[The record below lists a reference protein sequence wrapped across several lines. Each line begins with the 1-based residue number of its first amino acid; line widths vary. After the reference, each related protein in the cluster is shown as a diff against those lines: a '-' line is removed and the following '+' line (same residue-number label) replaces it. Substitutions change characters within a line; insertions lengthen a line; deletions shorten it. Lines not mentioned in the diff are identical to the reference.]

1 MPSKDG
7 PHALYTGLR
16 MTVTLRS
23 RMSVTVSRQESP
35 RNVVPTMYKRSAEV
49 ENLQFFA
56 SCIARNYQRILFY
69 RAEISQAE
77 IPYSTA
83 GGAAVGNLRI
93 LHLWFPS
100 RTLPIHVETHCGT
113 CAYDCHNY
121 INLCDRLSSLCYI

>member
-1 MPSKDG
+1 
-7 PHALYTGLR
+7 

-35 RNVVPTMYKRSAEV
+35 RNVVSTMYKRSAEV

-83 GGAAVGNLRI
+83 GGAAVGNSLP
-93 LHLWFPS
+93 PS
-100 RTLPIHVETHCGT
+100 VRKKRETNTGNSGSVHDTGSTPRRTVGQSDEVCFIIKELLIEM
-113 CAYDCHNY
+113 
-121 INLCDRLSSLCYI
+121 R

>member
-1 MPSKDG
+1 MSSKDG

-93 LHLWFPS
+93 LHLCSAVRSQKLIYIASVMFIFPLL
-100 RTLPIHVETHCGT
+100 T
-113 CAYDCHNY
+113 
-121 INLCDRLSSLCYI
+121 